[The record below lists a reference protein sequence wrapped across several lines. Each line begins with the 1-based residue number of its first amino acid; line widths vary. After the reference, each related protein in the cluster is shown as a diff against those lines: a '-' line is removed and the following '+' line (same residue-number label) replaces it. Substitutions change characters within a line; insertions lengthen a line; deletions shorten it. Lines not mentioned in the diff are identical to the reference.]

1 LSFLQLALG
10 EFGLLELC
18 RLTLFKFRTKILKTK
33 GSPIHPPLGPSI
45 LTEGKAHDQRLRP
58 FLHGDL
64 LLEAAVQSRGVGELE
79 MPMAI
84 ECEKGRYFPWRR
96 LFQGIRLSGMG
107 DASGR
112 WGTVSTVGF
121 SL

>member
-1 LSFLQLALG
+1 MVDGSTGVVVEHQGGQVKLADMAARSEGNPNWPVVL
-10 EFGLLELC
+10 
-18 RLTLFKFRTKILKTK
+18 R
-33 GSPIHPPLGPSI
+33 HPRYG
-45 LTEGKAHDQRLRP
+45 EGKAHDQQVRA

-79 MPMAI
+79 MPMSI
-84 ECEKGRYFPWRR
+84 ECEKGKYFPWCR

-112 WGTVSTVGF
+112 RGTVSTVGF